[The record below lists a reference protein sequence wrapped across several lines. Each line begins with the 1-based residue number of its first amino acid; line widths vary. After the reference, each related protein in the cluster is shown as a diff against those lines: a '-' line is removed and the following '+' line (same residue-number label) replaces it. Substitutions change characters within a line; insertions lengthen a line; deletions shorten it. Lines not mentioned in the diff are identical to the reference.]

1 MARVTHLRY
10 VGMAV
15 PDFDATVAFYGGVWG
30 LSGVASDKEICFLAA
45 EGSPEPYIYRVRKSK
60 EDERRL
66 DLVSFGA
73 EDADEVDRLAADLAS
88 AGTTLVGEPRTL
100 DTPGGGYGFRCYDPD
115 GRVVEVSSGVA
126 PRSDR
131 PVAERE
137 AIPVGLSHI
146 VVNSPNKEAVEAFY
160 RDKLGFALSDWL
172 SGGYMSFWRCNA
184 THHSFAVAS
193 SPFASV
199 NHVAFELGSIDD
211 MMRGAGR
218 VIQDKRATA
227 MWGPGRHSAGDNCF
241 YYFFDPVGNVSEYTA
256 EVERVPADWQPREHG
271 QADVWQVA
279 PSPPFVR
286 GPGGDG
292 GGAGGDRPPAEVPG
306 NDPGLWVAPPV

>member
-1 MARVTHLRY
+1 
-10 VGMAV
+10 MAV
-15 PDFDATVAFYGGVWG
+15 PDFDAAVGFYGGVWG
-30 LSGVASDKEICFLAA
+30 LSGVASDKGLSFLAA
-45 EGSPEPYIYRVRKSK
+45 EGSEEPYIYRVRKSQ
-60 EDERRL
+60 EGQRRL

-73 EDADEVDRLAADLAS
+73 EDAAEVDQLAADLAS
-88 AGTTLVGEPRTL
+88 AGTTLVQEPSAL
-100 DTPGGGYGFRCYDPD
+100 DAPGGGYGFRCYDPD
-115 GRVVEVSSGVA
+115 GRVIEVSSGVA
-126 PRSDR
+126 PGPGR

-137 AIPVGLSHI
+137 AIPLGLSHI
-146 VVNSPNKEAVEAFY
+146 VVNSPNKEAVETFY
-160 RDKLGFALSDWL
+160 RDQLGFQLSDWL
-172 SGGYMSFWRCNA
+172 AGGYMSFWRCNA

-218 VIQDKRATA
+218 VMKDKRATA

-256 EVERVPADWQPREHG
+256 EVERVSADWQPREHG

-279 PSPPFVR
+279 PSPSFVGGR
-286 GPGGDG
+286 GGGDG
-292 GGAGGDRPPAEVPG
+292 GGGDRPPAEVPG

>member
-15 PDFDATVAFYGGVWG
+15 PDFDATVGFYGGVWG
-30 LSGVASDKEICFLAA
+30 LSTVASDKEICFLAA
-45 EGSPEPYIYRVRKSK
+45 EGSEEPYIYRVRKSGDGK
-60 EDERRL
+60 RRL

-73 EDADEVDRLAADLAS
+73 EDADEVDRLAADLA
-88 AGTTLVGEPRTL
+88 AVGTRLVEEPRQL

-126 PRSDR
+126 PRSSR
-131 PVAERE
+131 RVAERE

-146 VVNSPNKEAVEAFY
+146 VVNSANKEAIEAFY
-160 RDKLGFALSDWL
+160 RDKLGFQLSDWL

-218 VIQDKRATA
+218 VIEDHRATA

-256 EVERVPADWQPREHG
+256 EVERVPTDWQPREHG

-279 PSPPFVR
+279 PPPGFVR
-286 GPGGDG
+286 GRAGGGGD
-292 GGAGGDRPPAEVPG
+292 AGDRPPAEVPG

>member
-1 MARVTHLRY
+1 
-10 VGMAV
+10 MAV
-15 PDFDATVAFYGGVWG
+15 PDFDAAVGFYGGVWG

-60 EDERRL
+60 EGERRL

-88 AGTTLVGEPRTL
+88 AGTTLVSEPRKL

-115 GRVVEVSSGVA
+115 GRVVEVSSGVV
-126 PRSDR
+126 PRSGR
-131 PVAERE
+131 SVAERE

-146 VVNSPNKEAVEAFY
+146 VVNSANKEAVEAFY
-160 RDKLGFALSDWL
+160 RDKLGFQLSDWL

-218 VIQDKRATA
+218 VIQDNRATA

-241 YYFFDPVGNVSEYTA
+241 YYFFDPAGNVSEYTA

-279 PSPPFVR
+279 PSPPFVGGR
-286 GPGGDG
+286 GGNDG
-292 GGAGGDRPPAEVPG
+292 AGDRPPAEVPG
-306 NDPGLWVAPPV
+306 NDPGLWEAPPV